1 MTVTSVDKDF
11 DNLTLALTAEFEATP
26 ERVWQLWA
34 DPRQL
39 ERWWGPPNHP
49 ATMTA
54 LDLRPGGRVEYHL
67 TGPDG
72 EMPQGPWEVLEVDP
86 PRKLVF
92 RDSVVD
98 EEGHPTDQ
106 GPSSMT
112 VRIEPVRAGRTQMVI
127 EAKFHSRESLELALK
142 MDMDQMLAGAI
153 GQIEGILSESQRP
166 VGAMLPA
173 E

>member
-1 MTVTSVDKDF
+1 MTVTDVRKDF
-11 DNLTLALTAEFEATP
+11 DNLTLAVTAEFDATP

-39 ERWWGPPNHP
+39 ERWWGPPSYP

-54 LDLRPGGRVEYHL
+54 VDLRPGGLVEYYM
-67 TGPDG
+67 TGPEG
-72 EMPQGPWEVLEVDP
+72 VIAQNPWEVLEVDP

-98 EEGHPTDQ
+98 DEGHPTDQ

-112 VRIEPVRAGRTQMVI
+112 VKIEPVRAGRTQMVI
-127 EAKFHSRESLELALK
+127 ESTFHNRESLELALK
-142 MDMDQMLAGAI
+142 MDMDQILAGAV
-153 GQIEGILSESQRP
+153 GQIEAILAESPSQ
-166 VGAMLPA
+166 VGAA
-173 E
+173 S

>member
-1 MTVTSVDKDF
+1 MTVTNVDKDF
-11 DNLTLALTAEFEATP
+11 DHLTLALTAEFEATP

-98 EEGHPTDQ
+98 EEGHPTDR

-127 EAKFHSRESLELALK
+127 ESKFHSRESLELALK

-153 GQIEGILSESQRP
+153 AQIEAILAESPSQ
-166 VGAMLPA
+166 VGAA
-173 E
+173 S